1 MKREESENGVTGD
14 NRSKSMGEALS
25 LRANALFRGRTQA
38 VDREAFEEAYD
49 TYLPKIY
56 NYVCYRVGDEGTA
69 EDITSEVFE
78 RALTRLHTYRADR
91 GAFST
96 WLFRIAHNM
105 VANHLRDKSRR
116 PETRS
121 LESLPTLALSNPS
134 PEEMIIKA
142 EQLRQ
147 VQACMRELSEQ
158 QQEVLS
164 LKFGAGLSYKEM
176 GKAMNITPTYVG
188 VLLHRAVHD
197 LREALEKK
205 GEIE

>member
-1 MKREESENGVTGD
+1 
-14 NRSKSMGEALS
+14 MGEALS
-25 LRANALFRGRTQA
+25 LRANALFRERTQA

-49 TYLPKIY
+49 IYLPKIY
-56 NYVCYRVGDEGTA
+56 NYVYYRVGDEITA

-96 WLFRIAHNM
+96 WLFRIAHNL

-121 LESLPTLALSNPS
+121 LETLPTLALSNPS
-134 PEEMIIKA
+134 PEEMVIKA

-158 QQEVLS
+158 QQEVLA
-164 LKFGAGLSYKEM
+164 LKFGAGLSYKEI
-176 GKAMNITPTYVG
+176 GKAMKITPTYVG
-188 VLLHRAVHD
+188 VLLHRAVRD
-197 LREALEKK
+197 LREALEEK